1 MHTSTL
7 DILRCPYCGGRLSLV
22 TSLFH
27 QTEGDE
33 IQDGILGCHCC
44 IFPVVAGIPVLH
56 LLPPATTAR
65 DHVQAG
71 RPELAQRTMFGLED
85 DRQAEAF
92 DAAARSDTATY
103 RDLVEALGPNFEGG
117 YFLYRFSD
125 PTFVVADAVV
135 RAVAGT
141 VLASGG
147 RAVDICGGSGH
158 LTRSLLGLG
167 SAPPV
172 LADLYFAKV
181 WLGRR
186 FTAPGCEAVCCDGN
200 APMPFARGAFRL
212 AMCVDA
218 FMYIWTKRQFVA
230 DLVRL
235 IDDRNANRRAH
246 RDSRQSG
253 PGEPAGLVG
262 ELGAVLIG
270 HTHNELE
277 WSPSHGQPLSPAG
290 YRDLFETM
298 DPRIFGESGLFADV
312 VKGGPLDLSRR
323 DPEDTVNHEAALT
336 IIASRHQAVFQ
347 PHPLDAPAP
356 RGEVRVNPLYTA
368 EDDGDQVRL
377 RLRFPSGDYEQEYG
391 ACREYLPDSV
401 VLDRQSL
408 AAIADGYV
416 PADLAPLV
424 RRRVLVDL
432 PRRYY

>member
-1 MHTSTL
+1 VHTSTL
-7 DILRCPYCGGRLSLV
+7 DILRCPYCGGRLNLVPSLY
-22 TSLFH
+22 H
-27 QTEGDE
+27 QTDGDE

-56 LLPPATTAR
+56 LQPAATAAR
-65 DHVQAG
+65 DHVQAA
-71 RPELAQRTMFGLED
+71 RPELARRTMFGLED
-85 DRQAEAF
+85 DGQAEAF

-103 RDLVEALGPNFEGG
+103 RDLVEALGPSFEGG

-125 PTFVVADAVV
+125 PTYVVADAVV

-141 VLASGG
+141 VLATGG

-186 FTAPGCEAVCCDGN
+186 FTAPGCDAVCCDGN

-235 IDDRNANRRAH
+235 IDSGDRRENRPAA
-246 RDSRQSG
+246 
-253 PGEPAGLVG
+253 PGGVG
-262 ELGAVLIG
+262 GDRSAVLIG

-290 YRDLFETM
+290 YRDLFETI

-323 DPEDTVNHEAALT
+323 DPEDTLDHEAALT
-336 IIASRHQAVFQ
+336 IIASRDPAVFQ
-347 PHPLDAPAP
+347 PHAVEAPAP
-356 RGEVRVNPLYTA
+356 RGEVRVNPLYTV
-368 EDDGDQVRL
+368 EDDGDHVRL

-408 AAIADGYV
+408 AAIAAGRV